1 MASPLVLT
9 AALAGCVAPAQA
21 PAPGRAPL
29 QVGGSYGYADGAA
42 ARREA
47 EALCAARGQRLQT
60 SIRDRFAAG
69 TWEFVEGCA

>member
-1 MASPLVLT
+1 MASPLIVT
-9 AALAGCVAPAQA
+9 AALAGCVAPSPA

-47 EALCAARGQRLQT
+47 EAICAARGARLVT
-60 SIRDRFAAG
+60 SVRDRYVSG
-69 TWEFVEGCA
+69 SWEFVEGCA